1 MKENIKNRLK
11 DLQQEYQ
18 KGQEQLQKLEVET
31 NNVRSAMLRISGAIQ
46 ILEELIEQQPVIND
60 TTQINNIKKAKVEK

>member
-46 ILEELIEQQPVIND
+46 ILEELIEQQPIIND
-60 TTQINNIKKAKVEK
+60 TTQINNIKKAKVEE